1 MQKTLL
7 LKDNVWLRVER
18 ESDNLRYLPLLFE
31 RERELPGKAQYQR
44 FRVLV
49 APLLEQ

>member
-31 RERELPGKAQYQR
+31 RERELLRQFQH
-44 FRVLV
+44 
-49 APLLEQ
+49 